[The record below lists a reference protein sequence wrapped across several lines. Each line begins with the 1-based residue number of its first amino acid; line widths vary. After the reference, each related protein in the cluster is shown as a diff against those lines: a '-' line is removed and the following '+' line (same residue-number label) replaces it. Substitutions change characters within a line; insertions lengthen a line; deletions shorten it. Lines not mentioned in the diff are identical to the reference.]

1 MKRYLEKA
9 KLPMNPHKKTTIGIL
24 LALLAFAPG
33 EWPLVREWLYSLSPW
48 LRWLIMVVFILV
60 VALGIANAFAGP
72 LKDFC
77 KYFVF

>member
-1 MKRYLEKA
+1 MK
-9 KLPMNPHKKTTIGIL
+9 PHKKTTIGIL

-33 EWPLVREWLYSLSPW
+33 EWPRVREWLFRQAPW
-48 LRWLIMVVFILV
+48 LRWLTVSAFIVV

-72 LKDFC
+72 LKDVC